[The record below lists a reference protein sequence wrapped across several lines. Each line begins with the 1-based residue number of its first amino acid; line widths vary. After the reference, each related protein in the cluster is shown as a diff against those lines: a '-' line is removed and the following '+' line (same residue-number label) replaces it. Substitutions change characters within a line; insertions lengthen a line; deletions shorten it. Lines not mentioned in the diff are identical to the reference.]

1 MDIANHFNKFFTT
14 IAMNISSAINPVN
27 PDEEEETDNN
37 IQKFSM
43 CNQPVTYDEL
53 IAAISKLQEKKSLD
67 FNNNSM
73 YLVKKILPAII
84 TPLLH
89 IFNRSLATGTVPCKL
104 KIAKVI
110 PIFKAGDPNDPNNY
124 RPISLLCT
132 FSKILEKIVFIRL
145 MSYLDHNNF
154 ISQHQFGFRPKHST
168 LHPMLQIVN
177 KAAEALNKKKIYV
190 NYIL

>member
-1 MDIANHFNKFFTT
+1 MCFTNPVDIANNFNKFFTS
-14 IAMNISSAINPVN
+14 IAMDISSSINPTKCRVEMNVN
-27 PDEEEETDNN
+27 E
-37 IQKFSM
+37 QRFSM
-43 CNQPVTYDEL
+43 CNQSVSHNEL
-53 IAAISKLQEKKSLD
+53 LTAINKLQEKKSLD

-73 YLVKKILPAII
+73 FLVKKILPAIAF
-84 TPLLH
+84 PLLH
-89 IFNRSLATGTVPCKL
+89 IFNRSLATGTVPSKL

-145 MSYLDHNNF
+145 MSYLDDNDI

-168 LHPMLQIVN
+168 HVT
-177 KAAEALNKKKIYV
+177 
-190 NYIL
+190 NY